1 MMSFYQTAPQPQ
13 RAPMGARQ
21 ASEPVN
27 PRTMVPKSLWPLV
40 GYTDRPVASFDDP
53 FYHGPDI
60 GFETSFGDTTGPPS
74 MPGYDY
80 FQDYPASGGDV
91 PKFYG
96 QGYGG
101 PIMMAGK
108 KGAGFVP
115 PPQVTRRYEPVV
127 KGRDYGFGVVQQSS
141 RPTP

>member
-1 MMSFYQTAPQPQ
+1 MNNDQEQGHMMSFYQTGPPLPQ
-13 RAPMGARQ
+13 RAPMGART
-21 ASEPVN
+21 ATEPVN
-27 PRTMVPKSLWPLV
+27 PRSVVPKSLWPLV
-40 GYTDRPVASFDDP
+40 GYSDRPVASFDDP

-74 MPGYDY
+74 MPSYDY

-108 KGAGFVP
+108 KG
-115 PPQVTRRYEPVV
+115 
-127 KGRDYGFGVVQQSS
+127 
-141 RPTP
+141 